1 MRLWEELKD
10 ARIEARMEGR
20 MEGRIEGH
28 EAAILESIKNLIES
42 TDWPVEQAMDI
53 LKVTETERDKYL
65 NLLEK

>member
-28 EAAILESIKNLIES
+28 EAAILESIKKLIQRGGL
-42 TDWPVEQAMDI
+42 VGRIQ
-53 LKVTETERDKYL
+53 
-65 NLLEK
+65 